1 MPAEIHIKNM
11 VCPRCIHVVKSE
23 LTRSGFNVIEA
34 ELGKVVLQE
43 NDPDLNLISEVLK
56 TNGFDLLEEKTARLI
71 KDIKIFIIQLI
82 RDGSLENNK
91 KNISALLETHFHKEH
106 KYLSQL
112 FSNSENITL
121 EKYFIAQKVEQVKEW
136 LVYNEL
142 TLSEMAFRLG
152 YSSVA
157 HLSSQFKQVTGFTP
171 SNFRELKDHR
181 RKSLDEV

>member
-1 MPAEIHIKNM
+1 M
-11 VCPRCIHVVKSE
+11 VCQRCERVVEEEFAKA
-23 LTRSGFNVIEA
+23 GFRLNTI
-34 ELGKVVLQE
+34 ELGRVVLSDD
-43 NDPDLNLISEVLK
+43 NPDLTKIAALLSE
-56 TNGFDLLEEKTARLI
+56 NGFELLEEKTSRLI
-71 KDIKIFIIQLI
+71 KDIKTFIIQLI
-82 RDGSLENNK
+82 RTGSLENNK
-91 KNISALLETHFHKEH
+91 KNISSLLEDQFHKER

-121 EKYFIAQKVEQVKEW
+121 EKFFISQKVEQVKEW

-181 RKSLDEV
+181 RKSLDDM